1 MALLSGV
8 SGDTTFIDPDS
19 QAGQDN
25 AKLNEDLN
33 AFLNLL
39 VTQLKHQDPLDP
51 MDANEFTSQ
60 LVQFASVEQQIYG
73 NSHLEEL
80 VGLQQTSQ
88 VSFMVDY
95 LGTTIESTGE
105 TFNIDDG
112 GGAKFSYTLHDTN
125 AYETLVTITN
135 ANGEKMIALPGE
147 TAVGYHS
154 FDWDGIDEDGQQV
167 PPGAYTASVSAVDP
181 FGNLVDVSQ
190 TVTGHVTGAGNEGG
204 DIVLYMGEVAVP
216 MGAILSVNETPAAQA
231 VQ

>member
-8 SGDTTFIDPDS
+8 SGDSTFIDADS
-19 QAGQDN
+19 QAGQDS

-73 NSHLEEL
+73 NSHLESL
-80 VGLQQTSQ
+80 VGLQETSQ

-95 LGTTIESTGE
+95 LGTTIESTGD
-105 TFNIDDG
+105 TFMVEDG
-112 GGAKFSYTLHDTN
+112 TAEFSYSLLDTN
-125 AYETLVTITN
+125 AYETLITIN
-135 ANGEKMIALPGE
+135 DADGKAVIALPGE
-147 TAVGYHS
+147 TEVGYHG
-154 FDWDGIDEDGQQV
+154 FQWDGIDANGQQV
-167 PPGAYTASVSAVDP
+167 PDGLYSVNVSAVDP
-181 FGNLVDVSQ
+181 FGNFIDVSQ
-190 TVTGHVTGAGNEGG
+190 TVTGRVTGAGNESG
-204 DIVLYMGEVAVP
+204 DIVLYTGEVAVP
-216 MGAILSVNETPAAQA
+216 MTAILNVNETPAAQA